1 MSFLNHIKIEL
12 IIFFILV
19 TSIFIFRD
27 LDISIHNFVTEYF
40 QKQENDYLINFFI
53 NVTELGDSLWYFIL
67 SISFLVLFYIIKKID
82 LFKIKNLDKKITLC
96 ISIVVYLLTVGLI
109 TQILKHVIGR
119 PRPNY
124 ISLDNDFDFNFLTF
138 ESSFHSFPSGHA
150 STAFMVCFIL
160 CAVLPKLKYLFY
172 FLASII
178 ALSRV
183 VVGAHFFFDIIAG
196 GLLALL
202 VFKLLNNYFEKNNAR
217 YLFKEIKFEKYNNLY
232 YNITFF
238 LFICLILTIGP
249 SIDLYVAQLFF
260 LESSIF
266 YLQSLD
272 ILSVIF
278 REILIPIIIFYLSIL
293 PAFTNYPIIKTL
305 YLGYKFSWKE
315 IVFLWLS
322 QIFTLIL
329 FINLILK
336 NFWGRARPNDILEFG
351 GDKVFTPWFQFTNA
365 CQANCSF
372 VSGDSSVGFSIV
384 ILYLITKK
392 IEFLYASL
400 VFGFAIGFIRII
412 AGGHFFSDVL
422 FSGAIIIILN
432 LIIFQIYKKYNE

>member
-40 QKQENDYLINFFI
+40 QKQGNDYLINFFI

-82 LFKIKNLDKKITLC
+82 LFKIKNLDKKLNLC

-109 TQILKHVIGR
+109 TQILKHIIGR

-124 ISLDNDFDFNFLTF
+124 INLDNNFDFNFLTF
-138 ESSFHSFPSGHA
+138 ESSFHSFPSGHT

-217 YLFKEIKFEKYNNLY
+217 YLFK
-232 YNITFF
+232 
-238 LFICLILTIGP
+238 
-249 SIDLYVAQLFF
+249 
-260 LESSIF
+260 
-266 YLQSLD
+266 
-272 ILSVIF
+272 
-278 REILIPIIIFYLSIL
+278 
-293 PAFTNYPIIKTL
+293 
-305 YLGYKFSWKE
+305 
-315 IVFLWLS
+315 
-322 QIFTLIL
+322 
-329 FINLILK
+329 
-336 NFWGRARPNDILEFG
+336 
-351 GDKVFTPWFQFTNA
+351 
-365 CQANCSF
+365 
-372 VSGDSSVGFSIV
+372 
-384 ILYLITKK
+384 
-392 IEFLYASL
+392 
-400 VFGFAIGFIRII
+400 
-412 AGGHFFSDVL
+412 
-422 FSGAIIIILN
+422 
-432 LIIFQIYKKYNE
+432 